1 MISHLLYMALGSAV
15 AFAAVAG
22 LIKALGKWG

>member
-1 MISHLLYMALGSAV
+1 V

-22 LIKALGKWG
+22 LRLVTFDQDFRGKVGNLLLLRP